1 VEARGNDRVQVCA
14 GVQLGRRVCCI
25 FFQKNGAV
33 TTELEDE
40 RCLEDG
46 VHLPAIQERR
56 ALVLR
61 YVRAYG
67 PSGHAS
73 SECVRAFLF
82 FCFFNFLFKKKT
94 YT

>member
-1 VEARGNDRVQVCA
+1 MEARGNDRVQVCA
-14 GVQLGRRVCCI
+14 GVQLGRHVCCI
-25 FFQKNGAV
+25 LFQKNEAV

-40 RCLEDG
+40 QCLEDG

-67 PSGHAS
+67 TSGHAS

-82 FCFFNFLFKKKT
+82 LFFLNFFFKKKT